1 MWDWL
6 FAFIDPLERLSIPY
20 ALVGSVAASIYGEPR
35 ATNDVDLVIQVQVAD
50 VPRLCAA
57 YPDDQFYVPPVE
69 VMTAELARAEG
80 GHINIIALEAMA
92 KADLYPLPAGQQA
105 WFARRRSLTVAGRAL
120 WVAAP
125 EVVILQKL
133 LFFREGQS
141 EKHLRD
147 VRGMVAVLG
156 NQLDLPWLQG
166 EVARLRLADEWRRAA
181 GTGIS

>member
-35 ATNDVDLVIQVQVAD
+35 ATNDVDVVIQVKASD
-50 VPRLCAA
+50 VPRLIAA
-57 YPDDQFYVPPVE
+57 YPADQFYLPPEE
-69 VMTAELARAEG
+69 VMAAELERTEG
-80 GHINIIALEAMA
+80 GHLNIIALDVMA
-92 KADLYPLPAGQQA
+92 KADLYPLPAGQQT
-105 WFARRRSLTVAGRAL
+105 WFARRRSLAVAGRAL

-133 LFFREGQS
+133 LFFREGRS

-147 VRGMVAVLG
+147 IRGMVAVSG
-156 NQLDLPWLQG
+156 SQLDAPWLQG
-166 EVARLRLADEWRRAA
+166 EVARLHLADEWRLVS
-181 GTGIS
+181 GPGIS